1 MKDRLKEVRKN
12 HGKGKTQDAF
22 AKFLGVPKE
31 NISSYETGRRSP
43 SDAFM
48 HLVCEKCYVNY
59 EWLKNG
65 TGEMYKIKDDSF
77 SRMLSNLEDSDDDFI
92 KSLIKAYMELDEDS
106 KEALRKIAKKM
117 SEKYE
122 KPV

>member
-1 MKDRLKEVRKN
+1 MNERIKKLREIRGMNQEDF
-12 HGKGKTQDAF
+12 G
-22 AKFLGVPKE
+22 AKLGLSRNYISLVE
-31 NISSYETGRRSP
+31 NKQRNLSEP
-43 SDAFM
+43 SVKLLCSLYD
-48 HLVCEKCYVNY
+48 VN
-59 EWLKNG
+59 EDWLRYG